1 MTLEKSLKFKH
12 IENNLLKILA
22 LLLESENIKK
32 YLYYLTDNPLI
43 ESNVTQ
49 NLLETEN
56 VILTPFN
63 PTVLSEEKVCLF
75 LNPYSG
81 DFKNSSLSNLE
92 FLIDIIIPSS
102 KWLLNGLGQ
111 LRCFRLAD
119 EISQLLDQQKIA
131 GMTEVEV
138 TRFKMYKVDDKYSG
152 LTLWIKVNSSSQKG
166 LR

>member
-1 MTLEKSLKFKH
+1 LTVEKSYKFKH

-22 LLLESENIKK
+22 LLLENENIKK
-32 YLYYLTDNPLI
+32 YIYYLTDNPLI
-43 ESNVTQ
+43 EINVTQ
-49 NLLETEN
+49 DLVELGH

-63 PTVLSEEKVCLF
+63 PVVLSQEKVCVF

-111 LRCFRLAD
+111 IRAFRLAD
-119 EISQLLDQQKIA
+119 EISQILDQQKIA

-138 TRFKMYKVDDKYSG
+138 TRFKMYKVDESYSG
-152 LTLWIKVNSSSQKG
+152 LTLWIKVNSSSMKG

>member
-1 MTLEKSLKFKH
+1 MEKSFKFKH

-22 LLLESENIKK
+22 LLLNNENIKK
-32 YLYYLTDNPLI
+32 YIYYLVDNPI
-43 ESNVTQ
+43 SQPNVTQ
-49 NLLETEN
+49 NLIKSKHI
-56 VILTPFN
+56 ILTPFN
-63 PTVLSEEKVCLF
+63 PNILSQEKVCVF

-81 DFKNSSLSNLE
+81 SFRDSALSNLE

-111 LRCFRLAD
+111 IRCFRLAD

-131 GMTEVEV
+131 GMTETEI
-138 TRFKMYKVDDKYSG
+138 TQFKMYKVDDSYSG
-152 LTLWIKVNSSSQKG
+152 LSLWIKVNSSTMKG